1 MGANHKELN
10 LKSTK
15 HKAQKSRILKVA
27 VIQICPKPYALSENL
42 NLAINLAKEANKKGA
57 NLIILPELFDSG
69 YCVSD
74 KDAEF
79 GIDFSA
85 INRVKK
91 GGKKAQKSQ
100 TYSYLSDFAK
110 SSGVHIVACS
120 IEKTSKHL
128 YDTAYI
134 ISPQGKLIGKH
145 RKIYLW
151 DKEKSRFYSGK
162 KYEVFTLDFDGFK
175 AKVGLQ
181 ICYEVGFAV
190 GANILA
196 LQGAEIL
203 IYPSAF
209 GKTRAYN
216 WDLLSKARALENGCF
231 VCACNHSGAES
242 NAKQK
247 LEFAGDSRIISP
259 QGKIIKKTT
268 KLNEVI
274 IAAIDLSEVK
284 TQREKIPYL
293 KDFDTKLTKRSF
305 GKFI

>member
-1 MGANHKELN
+1 MLVVVECGKNRGKNGCESQRI
-10 LKSTK
+10 KSKK

-85 INRVKK
+85 INATKK

-100 TYSYLSDFAK
+100 TFRALSDFAK

-120 IEKTSKHL
+120 IEKTSKTL

-134 ISPQGKLIGKH
+134 ITHQGKLLGKH

-151 DKEKSRFYSGK
+151 DKEKSRFSSGD

-196 LQGAEIL
+196 LKGAEIL

-209 GKTRAYN
+209 GKARAYN
-216 WDLLSKARALENGCF
+216 
-231 VCACNHSGAES
+231 
-242 NAKQK
+242 
-247 LEFAGDSRIISP
+247 
-259 QGKIIKKTT
+259 
-268 KLNEVI
+268 
-274 IAAIDLSEVK
+274 
-284 TQREKIPYL
+284 
-293 KDFDTKLTKRSF
+293 
-305 GKFI
+305 

>member
-1 MGANHKELN
+1 MAKIGVKMGANHKELN

-85 INRVKK
+85 INATKK

-100 TYSYLSDFAK
+100 TFRALSDFAK

-120 IEKTSKHL
+120 IEKTSKTL
-128 YDTAYI
+128 YDKAYI
-134 ISPQGKLIGKH
+134 ITHQGKLLGKH

-151 DKEKSRFYSGK
+151 DKEKSRFSSGD

-196 LQGAEIL
+196 LKGAEIL

-209 GKTRAYN
+209 G
-216 WDLLSKARALENGCF
+216 KARALENGCF

-242 NAKQK
+242 NDKQK
-247 LEFAGDSRIISP
+247 LEFVGDLRIIAP
-259 QGKIIKKTT
+259 NGKIIAQAT
-268 KLNEVI
+268 KQNEVI
-274 IAAIDLSEVK
+274 IATIDLSEVES
-284 TQREKIPYL
+284 QRKALPYL

-305 GKFI
+305 GKFT